1 MRDIHMPIGVDD
13 VVIAGERREVDPA
26 AVKRIADSIKSIG
39 LKHPITVRRKG
50 EQYILVAGL
59 HRLEAHR
66 KLKLDHIPACIVS
79 MTNAEAR
86 MWEIA
91 ENLHR
96 AELTKLQRSEN
107 IAEWVRLCDEE
118 RKKDISAENPPKV
131 GRPESGA
138 NAASRELGIERTT
151 VQDAIRIADNLTP
164 EAKDA
169 AEEAGI
175 DNNQSKLLAVA
186 REPEERQVAK
196 VYELKGVPLSKNW
209 RDQFQTLWGKGTED
223 DHAWA
228 RDYMD
233 KPIMDA
239 RHG

>member
-1 MRDIHMPIGVDD
+1 MRDITMPISFDD
-13 VVIAGERREVDPA
+13 IVVADGRREVDSA
-26 AVKRIADSIKSIG
+26 VVKRLADSIENVG
-39 LKHPITVRRKG
+39 LRHPITVRRKG
-50 EQYILVAGL
+50 EQYILVAGR
-59 HRLEAHR
+59 HRMEACR
-66 KLKLDHIPACIVS
+66 KLGREHVLATIVS

-96 AELTKLQRSEN
+96 SELRKLERDEN
-107 IAEWVRLCDEE
+107 MAEWVRLCEVS
-118 RKKDISAENPPKV
+118 RQNVAKPQG

-138 NAASRELGIERTT
+138 AAAAREFGESERD
-151 VQDAIRIADNLTP
+151 VQRAVRVAERLTP

-169 AEEAGI
+169 AVEAGI
-175 DNNQSKLLAVA
+175 DDNQAKLLEVA
-186 REPEERQVAK
+186 RQPADQQVAR

-228 RDYMD
+228 RDFID
-233 KPIMDA
+233 QPIMDR